1 MRRNVPGR
9 FNLITL
15 IQRFVADARL
25 LWAMIKDI
33 AAGRYRKIPYWS
45 IGLLIFGLLYIFF
58 PFDIIPAFIP
68 GYGQI
73 DDAMLALLCLY
84 LMERDLKIYKQWKS
98 QK

>member
-9 FNLITL
+9 FNLLTL
-15 IQRFVADARL
+15 IQRFASDARL

-33 AAGRYRKIPYWS
+33 AAGRYRKIPLWS
-45 IGLLIFGLLYIFF
+45 IGILVFAILYILF
-58 PFDIIPAFIP
+58 PFDIIPDFIP

-84 LMERDLKIYKQWKS
+84 LMEKDLKIYKEWKN
-98 QK
+98 QG